1 MPAPV
6 HPLVRGFARL
16 MTPQFRRRQTFCGAL
31 RLPGGFEV
39 WAVRKQKSSTPTD
52 RSWPCRVADVNL
64 RDRRCPTFRFFPA
77 GRALLPAKVFRPD
90 RLE

>member
-6 HPLVRGFARL
+6 HPLVLGFARL
-16 MTPQFRRRQTFCGAL
+16 VTPQFRRRQTFCGAL

-64 RDRRCPTFRFFPA
+64 REPSLPHPPFLSSRTSALA
-77 GRALLPAKVFRPD
+77 GKGLQA
-90 RLE
+90 